1 MSSLHLLCSCL
12 KTGRRAGISC
22 QHSTMKAY
30 MRLGQSSGQGN
41 SCRDLHTNQK
51 LDYTNQK
58 LDYTKLKTMVM
69 FYKPKPKGF
78 FTNYKLW

>member
-1 MSSLHLLCSCL
+1 
-12 KTGRRAGISC
+12 
-22 QHSTMKAY
+22 MKAY

-58 LDYTKLKTMVM
+58 LRY
-69 FYKPKPKGF
+69 
-78 FTNYKLW
+78 N